1 MKRLFKKFIQNLPTF
16 LTALALAIT
25 VWIMAVNAT
34 DPVEKRTYPLGI
46 PVEVVG
52 LNPDL
57 VITNEIPEEVTV
69 SLSAPSSL
77 WQTLLDSPELIH
89 ASIDLADLNEGTYDE
104 TISVKVDAKP
114 VKVETIGPASMQVII
129 EPLYSKYLPIQLVQ
143 PSRPAVGYEAG
154 EPVLSQTY
162 ATVSGPSSL
171 ISKISEVRAI
181 LDVSQA
187 NQDIDRNITLGAYDE
202 NGVVVEHVSIDPAQ
216 IHVSLPITQRGGYRN
231 VIVIPVVTGQPASGY
246 QLTNKSVSPLTVTLY
261 SSDPAIVNSLPGYVE
276 TQPLNING
284 ANADITESLPL
295 NLPAGVSI
303 VGESTIKISIT
314 VSPIEGTIT
323 LNNSAIEL
331 VGLNPE
337 FTVDV
342 SPEFVEVIL
351 SGPLP
356 TLDDLNASDVRV
368 ILDLTD
374 LQPGT
379 YQLNPRVEVNIP
391 GLLVESIQPE
401 TVEVIISIPPTA
413 TPGS

>member
-1 MKRLFKKFIQNLPTF
+1 MTQLFKKVTQNLPTF

-25 VWIMAVNAT
+25 IWIMAVNAT
-34 DPVEKRTYPLGI
+34 DPVDKRTYPEGI
-46 PVEVVG
+46 PLEVVG
-52 LNPDL
+52 LDSDL
-57 VITNEIPEEVTV
+57 VVTNELPTEVIV
-69 SLSAPSSL
+69 SLSAPTSL
-77 WQTLLDSPELIH
+77 WQTLIDSPDLIH
-89 ASIDLADLNEGTYDE
+89 ASIDLTGFKEGTYDVSIHVE
-104 TISVKVDAKP
+104 VDAKP
-114 VKVETIGPASMQVII
+114 VKVETIGPADQQVIV
-129 EPLYSKYLPIQLVQ
+129 EPLYSKYLPIQLMQ
-143 PSRPAVGYEAG
+143 PSQPAVGYEAG
-154 EPVLSQTY
+154 EPVLSYSY

-171 ISKISEVRAI
+171 ISEITEIRAI
-181 LDVSQA
+181 VDVSQA
-187 NQDIDRNITLGAYDE
+187 NQDIDLNIPLIAYDE
-202 NGVVVEHVSIDPAQ
+202 NGIPVENVTIDPAQ
-216 IHVSLPITQRGGYRN
+216 IHVNLPITQRGGYRN
-231 VIVIPVVTGQPASGY
+231 VIVIPVVIGQPASGY

-261 SSDPAIVNSLPGYVE
+261 SSDPTIVNELPGYVE

-303 VGESTIKISIT
+303 VGESTIRISIT

-323 LNNSAIEL
+323 LNNSMIQL
-331 VGLNPE
+331 LGLNPE
-337 FTVDV
+337 YTVNI

-401 TVEVIISIPPTA
+401 TVEVIINIPPTA
-413 TPGS
+413 TPES